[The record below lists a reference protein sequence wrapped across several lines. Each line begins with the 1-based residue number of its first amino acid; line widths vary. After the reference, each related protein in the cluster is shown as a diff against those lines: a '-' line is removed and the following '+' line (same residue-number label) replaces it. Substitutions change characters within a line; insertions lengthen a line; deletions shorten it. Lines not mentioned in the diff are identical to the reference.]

1 MDVTALVAA
10 GVGAVVGL
18 LGWKES
24 RASNH
29 RANFTAIT
37 GELRTDLTE
46 ERTQRRLLAWYVVDL
61 WRWGQ
66 RVGPDTPAGPP
77 PDPPAELDLSPWQR

>member
-1 MDVTALVAA
+1 MDIGVLASTGVALL
-10 GVGAVVGL
+10 VGL
-18 LGWKES
+18 LTWGQA
-24 RASNH
+24 RATNRRSD
-29 RANFTAIT
+29 FTAIT

-46 ERTQRRLLAWYVVDL
+46 ERTQRRILASYVADL